1 MRKILI
7 HHNAKALEALYLM
20 CAPGP
25 VKGRGNF
32 LLNSAEHGKGS
43 LCLASNKLKE
53 EMGPGGRGKKVP
65 QKAEML
71 ETERL
76 QEL

>member
-1 MRKILI
+1 MM
-7 HHNAKALEALYLM
+7 AKALVALYLM
-20 CAPGP
+20 FAPGP
-25 VKGRGNF
+25 AEVRGNF
-32 LLNSAEHGKGS
+32 LLNSAKHGKGS

-53 EMGPGGRGKKVP
+53 EMEPRGRGKKVP
-65 QKAEML
+65 QKADLL